1 MGNTLGFQ
9 TKLSVVTIA
18 IVLVTVLCLSAS
30 QIYMA
35 NTDALLQGRAGLTR
49 VSATLASSVALQH
62 ALMQRKLVID
72 RDIMRTQFELS
83 GFPVPE
89 VLMDAE
95 LELVDQNGG
104 DGQKTVL
111 PAMKHGSVYLH
122 EDNSVVR
129 RAAELTGG
137 VASILQIHE
146 DKLVRVSTSL
156 ETPVPLW
163 GKGSY
168 MGKGHPA
175 LEAIL
180 LNKPWEGLVRLGGAW
195 RLSAYVPFTD
205 LGGTQVLGALEIT
218 HPLISDAFSEFVRNV
233 RIGEHGGTLAFDSQG
248 RAIVEQPDAPEETQT
263 IISAGNGAQHK
274 ALQTAS
280 GKHLEVVLH
289 TFEPWNITFATW
301 VATENLMEGV
311 KERLIRNALMSMIIP
326 LALSVI
332 LIGIAG
338 RVLLAPV
345 QRMAALA
352 DEVAA
357 GNYTATITY
366 PARDAIG
373 QLAGSLN
380 SMVAR
385 SREMLS
391 EIVAATGSLSE
402 ASAELDSIS
411 HGLTE
416 NSGGTAHRAKA
427 VSDSARSVSQS
438 MHSVAAGM
446 EEATVSVG
454 NVAASTAD
462 LAATIDGV
470 AQSSGLAKKT
480 TSEAVIK
487 AGEATRHMEQLS
499 QAARDI
505 NSVTATIAAI
515 SSQTNLLAL
524 NATIEA
530 ARAGVAGRGFAVVA
544 GEIKE
549 LSQQTSAATESI
561 RGTVSS
567 IQSVTAVTAKE
578 LAEIISVIEEMNEIV
593 ISISEAMEEQVSM
606 TRDISENVSQA
617 AQGIAE
623 ISSNVASSSV
633 MTREISD
640 EIEGVLAASNSMQD
654 ESKGVLDRA
663 RGLSSLAVHL
673 QDLVGRFRF

>member
-1 MGNTLGFQ
+1 MGNNLGFQ

-35 NTDALLQGRAGLTR
+35 NTDALVQGRAGLIR
-49 VSATLASSVALQH
+49 VSATLAKSVDLQH
-62 ALMQRKLVID
+62 ALMQRKLLID

-95 LELVDQNGG
+95 LELVDQTGG
-104 DGQKTVL
+104 EMRKTIL
-111 PAMKHGSVYLH
+111 PAIKHGSGYLH
-122 EDNSVVR
+122 EDNAVAR
-129 RAAELTGG
+129 RTAELTGG
-137 VASILQIHE
+137 VASILQVHE
-146 DKLVRVSTSL
+146 GSLVRVSTSL

-168 MGKGHPA
+168 MTKGHPA
-175 LEAIL
+175 LETIL
-180 LNKPWEGLVRLGGAW
+180 LNKPWEGLVWLGGAW
-195 RLSAYVPFTD
+195 RLAAYAPFTD

-218 HPLISDAFSEFVRNV
+218 HPLISEAFAEFVRNV

-248 RAIVEQPDAPEETQT
+248 RAIVEQPDALEETRAV
-263 IISAGNGAQHK
+263 IEAGNGAQHK
-274 ALQTAS
+274 SIEIST
-280 GKHLEVVLH
+280 GEHLEVVLH
-289 TFEPWNITFATW
+289 TFEPWNVTFATW
-301 VATENLMEGV
+301 VATEDLMEGV
-311 KERLIRNALMSMIIP
+311 KERLIRNALVSMIIP

-338 RVLLAPV
+338 RILLAPV
-345 QRMAALA
+345 RRMAMLA
-352 DEVAA
+352 DEVAS
-357 GNYTATITY
+357 GNYNAAITY

-380 SMVAR
+380 SMVFR

-391 EIVAATGSLSE
+391 EIVAATSSLSD

-416 NSGGTAHRAKA
+416 NSGVTARRAKA

-446 EEATVSVG
+446 EEATVNVG
-454 NVAASTAD
+454 NVAASTTE

-487 AGEATRHMEQLS
+487 AGEATKHMEQLS
-499 QAARDI
+499 QAAREI

-530 ARAGVAGRGFAVVA
+530 ARAGAAGRGFAVVA

-561 RGTVSS
+561 RGTVSA

-578 LAEIISVIEEMNEIV
+578 LAEIIAVIEDMNEIV
-593 ISISEAMEEQVSM
+593 ISISEAMEEQAST
-606 TRDISENVSQA
+606 TRDISENVNQT

-623 ISSNVASSSV
+623 ISVNVASSSV
-633 MTREISD
+633 MARDISD

-654 ESKGVLDRA
+654 ESGGVLDRA